1 MPVFLDRDDALALW
15 RDALVASLRD
25 SAPDLSARQMS
36 ILLTVYTAPPPHTV
50 RDLSEALAISRPAV
64 SRALD
69 RLCGLGYARRLRDE
83 YDRRSMHIARTELGA
98 AFLDAFADGI
108 SRAGRALTSRTP
120 FEAGT
125 P

>member
-1 MPVFLDRDDALALW
+1 MPVFLDHDDALALW
-15 RDALVASLRD
+15 RDTLVASLRGGG
-25 SAPDLSARQMS
+25 PDLSARQMS

-69 RLCGLGYARRLRDE
+69 RLCRLGYARRRHDE
-83 YDRRSMHIARTELGA
+83 YDRRSMHIVRTELGT
-98 AFLDAFADGI
+98 AFLDAFADRI
-108 SRAGRALTSRTP
+108 SQAGRALTSRTP

>member
-15 RDALVASLRD
+15 REALVASLRD

-50 RDLSEALAISRPAV
+50 RDLSEALAISPPAV

-69 RLCGLGYARRLRDE
+69 RLCGLGYARRLSDE

-98 AFLDAFADGI
+98 AFLDAFADRI
-108 SRAGRALTSRTP
+108 SRAGRALKSRTP